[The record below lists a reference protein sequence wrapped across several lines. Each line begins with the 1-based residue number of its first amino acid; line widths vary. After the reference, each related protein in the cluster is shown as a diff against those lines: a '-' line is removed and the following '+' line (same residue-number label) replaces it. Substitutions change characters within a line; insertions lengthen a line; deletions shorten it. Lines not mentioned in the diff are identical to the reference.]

1 MHCEA
6 FDIVCTKEH
15 AHAAMK
21 NLNTYE
27 MLQKDF
33 QSYTDTPICAN
44 IPSTRDPDLYP
55 HPDGLD
61 WFQISCCYC

>member
-1 MHCEA
+1 
-6 FDIVCTKEH
+6 
-15 AHAAMK
+15 MK